1 MPTDMKSKEKDRD
14 KEFNGKLITDYLGK
28 NQKSIK
34 RSSSILSPPE
44 LDQQQKKQNIRTV
57 NMSTSQT
64 LSDEADDQINISD
77 TSVVSKSTQDTIKDA
92 IAPIISEIQLLRES
106 VHSDY
111 NKLHADYVELQE
123 SITSKSG
130 EIAEKLNDK
139 IEVNAGKISQVIQEN
154 KLLHRENATLKERIS
169 KIESNQVRNNI
180 IISGIPEGKW
190 ETYDTTVSRIYDTI
204 ASAFSSGD
212 IDQAMEEARQIEI
225 VSCNRIGKYQ
235 MGKDRS
241 ISVTLRNY
249 ANKEKIIHH
258 KKNLP
263 TGIYINEEFP
273 LEVKRN
279 RDKLRPI
286 WKLAK
291 SQSAYRDRCK
301 LSGDRLVINGITYTV
316 NDLHTLPEDLA
327 PYKSAQHENHE
338 FIAFHGEHSPW
349 SNFHQSYFEIDG
361 HRYHSSEQW
370 IQYSKAMLFGD
381 SYTANKVLQSNSPHE
396 CKRLSYQING
406 VNNEKW
412 RAEGFELC
420 MKGIEAKF
428 KQNRDLWSMLKTT
441 EPKTLVEASKD
452 KLWGTGIPLNDT
464 HVLNSRK
471 WHGKGWLS
479 EMLHI
484 VRDLYKTN

>member
-1 MPTDMKSKEKDRD
+1 MPIDIKNKEKDRD
-14 KEFNGKLITDYLGK
+14 KESSSKLITDYLEK
-28 NQKSIK
+28 NQKPIK

-44 LDQQQKKQNIRTV
+44 SDQQQKKQNTRTV
-57 NMSTSQT
+57 NMLTSQIS
-64 LSDEADDQINISD
+64 SDNAADQTNILD
-77 TSVVSKSTQDTIKDA
+77 TSAVSTATQDTIRDA
-92 IAPIISEIQLLRES
+92 IAPIINEIQLLRES

-123 SITSKSG
+123 SITSRSG
-130 EIAEKLNDK
+130 EIAEKLNQK
-139 IEVNAGKISQVIQEN
+139 IEVNTGKISEVIHEN
-154 KLLHRENATLKERIS
+154 KLLRRENASLKERIS

-204 ASAFSSGD
+204 ATAFSSGD
-212 IDQAMEEARQIEI
+212 IDRALEEARQIEI
-225 VSCNRIGKYQ
+225 VCCNRIGRYQ
-235 MGKDRS
+235 MGKHRS
-241 ISVTLRNY
+241 ISVTLCNY
-249 ANKEKIIHH
+249 ANKEKIMQH

-263 TGIYINEEFP
+263 NGIYINEEFP
-273 LEVKRN
+273 LEVKHN

-291 SQSAYRDRCK
+291 SQSAYRDKCK
-301 LSGDRLVINGITYTV
+301 LSGDRLVINGINYTV

-327 PYKSAQHENHE
+327 PYKSAQQENHE
-338 FIAFHGEHSPW
+338 FITFHGEHSPW
-349 SNFHQSYFEIDG
+349 SNFHQSHFEIDG
-361 HRYHSSEQW
+361 HRHHSAEQW

-381 SYTANKVLQSNSPHE
+381 SCTANKILQSVSPQE

-420 MKGIEAKF
+420 LKGVEAKF
-428 KQNRDLWSMLKTT
+428 KQNRELWSMLKTM
-441 EPKTLVEASKD
+441 EPKTLVEASND
-452 KLWGTGIPLNDT
+452 RLWGTGISLNDT
-464 HVLNSRK
+464 HVLDSRR

-484 VRDLYKTN
+484 VRDNYKTN

>member
-1 MPTDMKSKEKDRD
+1 MPIDIKNKEKDRD
-14 KEFNGKLITDYLGK
+14 KESSSKLIKDYLEK
-28 NQKSIK
+28 NQKSTK

-44 LDQQQKKQNIRTV
+44 SDQQQKKQNTRTV
-57 NMSTSQT
+57 NMLTSQIP
-64 LSDEADDQINISD
+64 SDDAGDQTNILD
-77 TSVVSKSTQDTIKDA
+77 TSAVSTATQDTIRDA

-123 SITSKSG
+123 SITSRSS
-130 EIAEKLNDK
+130 EITQKLNQK
-139 IEVNAGKISQVIQEN
+139 IEVNTGKIIQVIHEN
-154 KLLHRENATLKERIS
+154 KLLRRENASLKERIS

-190 ETYDTTVSRIYDTI
+190 ETYDTTVARIYDTI
-204 ASAFSSGD
+204 TTAFSSGD
-212 IDQAMEEARQIEI
+212 IDRALEEARQIEI
-225 VSCNRIGKYQ
+225 VCCNCIGRYQ
-235 MGKDRS
+235 MGKHRS

-249 ANKEKIIHH
+249 ANKEKIMQH

-263 TGIYINEEFP
+263 NGIYINEEFP
-273 LEVKRN
+273 LEVKHN

-291 SQSAYRDRCK
+291 RQSAYRDKCK
-301 LSGDRLVINGITYTV
+301 LSGDRLVINRITYTI

-327 PYKSAQHENHE
+327 PYKSVQQENRE

-349 SNFHQSYFEIDG
+349 SNFHQSHFEVDG
-361 HRYHSSEQW
+361 HRYHSMEQW

-381 SYTANKVLQSNSPHE
+381 SCTANKILQSDSPQE
-396 CKRLSYQING
+396 CKCLSYQING

-420 MKGIEAKF
+420 LKGMEAKF
-428 KQNRDLWSMLKTT
+428 KQNREQWSMLKMT
-441 EPKTLVEASKD
+441 EPKTLLEASND
-452 KLWGTGIPLNDT
+452 RLWGTGISLNDT
-464 HVLNSRK
+464 NVLDSRR
-471 WHGKGWLS
+471 WHRKGWLL

-484 VRDLYKTN
+484 VRDNYKIN